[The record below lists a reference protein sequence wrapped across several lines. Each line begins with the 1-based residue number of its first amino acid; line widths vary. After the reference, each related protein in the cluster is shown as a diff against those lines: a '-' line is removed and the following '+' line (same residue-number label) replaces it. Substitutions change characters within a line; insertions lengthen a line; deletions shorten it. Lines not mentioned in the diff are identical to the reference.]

1 MDHFRLVKV
10 ILPRLNF
17 HKYSLIFILFLC
29 VFKKNINFMG
39 KNWRVISFFQI
50 GHFFRLDGI
59 HEGLFF
65 FNQITK

>member
-39 KNWRVISFFQI
+39 KNWRIISFFQI
-50 GHFFRLDGI
+50 GHFF
-59 HEGLFF
+59 
-65 FNQITK
+65 